1 MGHRNKLILT
11 TQNEDNPLESEFFEE
26 KLNLLYSR
34 CSNLKDTAEARLF
47 IKEIF
52 KFGSYSAVS
61 RARTGGDSRLSSSLS
76 KKGLSYG
83 IPKGNVAEGNSSHSP
98 RQIICAKYFSQTE
111 EEFAHEWERS
121 CTAPVLEMAPKP
133 KAEQVQEL
141 INKIVPEPNPFDWIK
156 KWLEE
161 PRLRQYIE
169 AELSQL
175 KKN

>member
-11 TQNEDNPLESEFFEE
+11 SQNPNNPLESEFFEE
-26 KLNLLYSR
+26 KLNLLYSK
-34 CSNLKDTAEARLF
+34 CPGLKDTPEARRF
-47 IKEIF
+47 IIELF

-76 KKGLSYG
+76 KKGLSFG
-83 IPKGNVAEGNSSHSP
+83 IPKGNVDEGNYSHSP
-98 RQIICAKYFSQTE
+98 RQIICSRYFNQSE
-111 EEFAHEWERS
+111 EDFADEWKRS
-121 CTAPVLEMAPKP
+121 CTAPVVEMAPKP
-133 KAEQVQEL
+133 KAEKVQEL
-141 INKIVPEPNPFDWIK
+141 IDKIVPEPNPFDWIK

-169 AELSQL
+169 AQLSEL